1 MSVAIDD
8 LRHEHDAI
16 LFALGILERM
26 VAMAGSG
33 ALPDAGDS
41 LSLLA
46 IFEIF
51 VGRCHQGKEEGMLFP
66 ALEAAGV
73 SRDGGPIGQMLR
85 DHEECRGCLARMT
98 RSIPSAE
105 GLEAF
110 ALEARGFVSGQRLH
124 ILKEN
129 EILFPMAERVLGFS
143 ALDGIGRGFEEFED
157 KYIDARRHLAVLSSL
172 AGLER
177 KYLSAV

>member
-8 LRHEHDAI
+8 LKQEHDAI

-26 VAMAGSG
+26 IAMIGAG
-33 ALPDAGDS
+33 ALPDAGDP

-46 IFEIF
+46 IFEVF

-73 SRDGGPIGQMLR
+73 SRDRGPIGRMLR
-85 DHEECRGCLARMT
+85 DHEDCRGC
-98 RSIPSAE
+98 
-105 GLEAF
+105 
-110 ALEARGFVSGQRLH
+110 
-124 ILKEN
+124 
-129 EILFPMAERVLGFS
+129 
-143 ALDGIGRGFEEFED
+143 
-157 KYIDARRHLAVLSSL
+157 LAVLSSL

>member
-8 LRHEHDAI
+8 LKQEHDAI

-26 VAMAGSG
+26 IAMIGAG
-33 ALPDAGDS
+33 ALPDAGDP

-46 IFEIF
+46 IFEVF

-73 SRDGGPIGQMLR
+73 SRDRGPIGRMLR
-85 DHEECRGCLARMT
+85 DHEDCRGCLARMT
-98 RSIPSAE
+98 RSIPSGE

-110 ALEARGFVSGQRLH
+110 AREARDLVSSQRLH

-129 EILFPMAERVLGFS
+129 EILFPLAERVLGFS
-143 ALDGIGRGFEEFED
+143 ALDGIGRGFEEFEG

>member
-1 MSVAIDD
+1 MNAAIDD
-8 LRHEHDAI
+8 LKQEHDAI

-26 VAMAGSG
+26 IAMIGAGAG
-33 ALPDAGDS
+33 PDAGDS

-46 IFEIF
+46 VFEVF

-73 SRDGGPIGQMLR
+73 GRYGGPIGQMLR
-85 DHEECRGCLARMT
+85 DHEEYRGCLERMA
-98 RSIPSAE
+98 RSIPSGE

-110 ALEARGFVSGQRLH
+110 ARESRGFVSSQRLH

-129 EILFPMAERVLGFS
+129 EIIFPLAERVLGWS

-157 KYIDARRHLAVLSSL
+157 KYIDARRHLSVLSSL
-172 AGLER
+172 ASLER